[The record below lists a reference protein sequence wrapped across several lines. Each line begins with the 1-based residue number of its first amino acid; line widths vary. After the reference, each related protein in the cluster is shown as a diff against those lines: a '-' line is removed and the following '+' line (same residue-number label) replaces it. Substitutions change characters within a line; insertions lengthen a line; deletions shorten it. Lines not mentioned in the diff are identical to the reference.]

1 MITKQKNTK
10 KILFQL
16 NRMGHS
22 ETNPILLRMLLT
34 PDYTKVDFGYTTT
47 NKYIRG
53 GWIKMAKD
61 TFIENVETKKRYKMI
76 KASGITIAP
85 QKLNFQSNKDW
96 QYYSLFFEP
105 MEQKDAVV
113 NLIEIENGTPNDFNY
128 YNIEINFSDAV
139 EMV

>member
-1 MITKQKNTK
+1 
-10 KILFQL
+10 
-16 NRMGHS
+16 
-22 ETNPILLRMLLT
+22 
-34 PDYTKVDFGYTTT
+34 
-47 NKYIRG
+47 
-53 GWIKMAKD
+53 MAKD

-96 QYYSLFFEP
+96 QYYSLYFEP
-105 MEQKDAVV
+105 MEQNDAVI

-128 YNIEINFSDAV
+128 YNIEINFSDAI